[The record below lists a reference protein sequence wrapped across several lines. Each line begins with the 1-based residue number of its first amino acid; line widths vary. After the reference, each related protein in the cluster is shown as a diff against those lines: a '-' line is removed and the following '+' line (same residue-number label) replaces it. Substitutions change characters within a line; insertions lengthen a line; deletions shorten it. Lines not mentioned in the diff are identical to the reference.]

1 MMKFVGTS
9 KKFSELWK
17 LFKIL
22 LVLLQGQA
30 QIQCQQKS
38 ACGKSTYNNFN
49 YSTYYPS
56 LHGVS

>member
-30 QIQCQQKS
+30 HIHCQQKS
-38 ACGKSTYNNFN
+38 AWKSTYNNFN
-49 YSTYYPS
+49 YSMYYPL